1 MFERI
6 SDRWKKDASGALR
19 LGAIAA
25 ASIVTATVTLSF
37 LCAAAF
43 VIALQRYGLVDACLA
58 GAGVFLLA
66 TMALLGTYAI
76 YVARRRRDAQ
86 ARAALEP
93 PALSAL
99 ADPRVI
105 LAALQIVQAI
115 GFKRLLPIAAIA
127 GAAFALASRPAL
139 DGKTPRAKAR
149 RRDRRRHSEAM
160 GAAKEESVPEDR
172 SVPGRADAEPKDHRL
187 LSRTFK
193 CDVEACF
200 D

>member
-6 SDRWKKDASGALR
+6 SDRWKKDAGGAMR

-43 VIALQRYGLVDACLA
+43 VAALDRYGLVDACLA
-58 GAGVFLLA
+58 GAGVFLVA
-66 TMALLGTYAI
+66 TMALLATYAI

-93 PALSAL
+93 PAKSPL

-105 LAALQIVQAI
+105 LVGLQIAQAI
-115 GFKRLLPIAAIA
+115 GFKRLLPIFAIV
-127 GAAFALASRPAL
+127 GTAFALASRPPPEGRGRGA
-139 DGKTPRAKAR
+139 RARKY
-149 RRDRRRHSEAM
+149 
-160 GAAKEESVPEDR
+160 
-172 SVPGRADAEPKDHRL
+172 EPPSPL
-187 LSRTFK
+187 
-193 CDVEACF
+193 
-200 D
+200 